1 MIYIYTTIILDQFRV
16 YKMNFSKLLM
26 SILVF
31 CLMQGKYS
39 RAQNAYEEI
48 HQGFLL
54 INWLIILTQRQIIS
68 VYCLK
73 VYMYKVNTCKV
84 SWSLAVRTKCTKR
97 SPQWSCSCPGPTTR
111 GPTSCAPYPAWS
123 SGTQATS
130 WWNERNWQLN
140 SKEGTSHVDVFL

>member
-1 MIYIYTTIILDQFRV
+1 MIYIYKTIILDQFRV

-84 SWSLAVRTKCTKR
+84 SWSLAVRTKCTKW
-97 SPQWSCSCPGPTTR
+97 SPQWSCSCLGPTTR

-130 WWNERNWQLN
+130 WWNERNWKLN